1 MDKFKSIIE
10 TNNKTIKDDI
20 LLIFKSELKKSWLVK
35 HCLINEDIYRSW

>member
-20 LLIFKSELKKSWLVK
+20 LLIFKSELKIL
-35 HCLINEDIYRSW
+35 D